1 MRAGRCATPP
11 WSGVGRARPPVPLP
25 YYCPVGYSVSTKEF
39 IVPRTGKPAVRQVE
53 SVQRAI
59 AVLNV
64 LAEAGVDLGTN
75 EIARRTGVNVSTV
88 SRLLATLVDGG
99 LLQYVPSTG
108 QYRLGIRIL
117 QLASVA
123 RENLELRDLVRPHL
137 EELAAITGETAT
149 LSMPGERDVFT
160 VDFVASDSSVRSVA
174 AIGRNSVPHATA
186 VGKVF
191 LAYGGALP
199 DGELTAYTDHTV
211 TDTALLDAEVERAR
225 ELGWARAVRERELEL
240 AGVGVPVLDT
250 SGALVA
256 ILGVQGPATR
266 FTDDAMRA
274 AVDVLRERAAVIGSV
289 V

>member
-1 MRAGRCATPP
+1 MA
-11 WSGVGRARPPVPLP
+11 
-25 YYCPVGYSVSTKEF
+25 
-39 IVPRTGKPAVRQVE
+39 RTGKPAVRQVE

-108 QYRLGIRIL
+108 RYRLGIRIL

-137 EELAAITGETAT
+137 EEIAAMTGETAT
-149 LSMPGERDVFT
+149 LSLPGERDVFT

-191 LAYGGALP
+191 LAHGGTLP
-199 DGELTAYTDHTV
+199 AGELAAYTEHTV
-211 TDTALLDAEVERAR
+211 TDRAALDDEVERAGR
-225 ELGWARAVRERELEL
+225 QGWAQAVREREPEL
-240 AGVGVPVLDT
+240 AGVAVPVLA
-250 SGALVA
+250 SGGLVA

-266 FTDDAMRA
+266 FTEDPMRV
-274 AVDVLRERAAVIGSV
+274 AVDLLCERAALLGSV